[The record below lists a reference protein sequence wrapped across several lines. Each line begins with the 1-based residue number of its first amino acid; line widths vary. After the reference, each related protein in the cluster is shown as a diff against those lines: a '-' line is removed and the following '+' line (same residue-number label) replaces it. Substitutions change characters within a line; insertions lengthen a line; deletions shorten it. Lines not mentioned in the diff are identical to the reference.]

1 MVCMI
6 NHQVQRQSQK
16 LNETSLWLCEY
27 INTHRWSLGVLK
39 FVLNALNEAGTD
51 YLQHWPEVVHNL
63 LKHVE
68 HKPAME
74 TSQVILS
81 ILKERISEPFLVN

>member
-1 MVCMI
+1 MI
-6 NHQVQRQSQK
+6 NRQVQRQSQK

-27 INTHRWSLGVLK
+27 INIHRWSLGALK
-39 FVLNALNEAGTD
+39 FPLNPLNEPGTD
-51 YLQHWPEVVHNL
+51 YLQRWPEVLYNL

-74 TSQVILS
+74 TSQVT
-81 ILKERISEPFLVN
+81 